1 MNKTVAIIGGGIIGG
16 GWAARFRLNGWDA
29 KIYDTDHQA
38 VRKISEVYENA
49 KRSMPG
55 LSEVELPKPG
65 NITFCKTIEEAS
77 IGAAFIIE
85 AVPERIEVKHSVY
98 KQIELSN
105 SDGIIAS
112 STSGIM
118 PTDLQSN
125 MKYPERLIVAHP
137 FNPVYL
143 LPLVELVAGEKTQD
157 KYIDDARAVS
167 YTHLTLPT
175 ILLV

>member
-105 SDGIIAS
+105 SCLLY
-112 STSGIM
+112 TS
-118 PTDLQSN
+118 PSPRDS
-125 MKYPERLIVAHP
+125 
-137 FNPVYL
+137 
-143 LPLVELVAGEKTQD
+143 
-157 KYIDDARAVS
+157 
-167 YTHLTLPT
+167 
-175 ILLV
+175 